1 MAVATLP
8 TTCDTPVDIT
18 TSFFDVVDSCI
29 VRGSANSAT
38 LDARACSGITNDAET
53 GKIDTRGRDEHTM
66 STGTEA
72 SPEQLLDEL
81 VREHSDAVYRVA
93 YSVVRDSALAED
105 VAQDAI
111 LKAWRA
117 LPTFRGDSSLR
128 SWVLRITHN
137 TAISTLRKRRE
148 ELRDPALLPE
158 QESRS
163 STESEAVQHLSIE
176 AFEEALN
183 QLDELSRS
191 IIVLREV
198 EGLSYDEIAELVG
211 VPLPTVKTRL
221 LRGRRVLAS
230 ALSDWKQ

>member
-1 MAVATLP
+1 MSLAALSAPSIVAFGLAVSTAEVNQVPAT
-8 TTCDTPVDIT
+8 VT
-18 TSFFDVVDSCI
+18 TSVDGDTKRHRLNQRDRVNQRDCDMTSMETK
-29 VRGSANSAT
+29 AEAT
-38 LDARACSGITNDAET
+38 
-53 GKIDTRGRDEHTM
+53 
-66 STGTEA
+66 
-72 SPEQLLDEL
+72 PEQLLDEL
-81 VREHSDAVYRVA
+81 VREHLDSVYRVA
-93 YSVVRDSALAED
+93 YSVVRDAALAED

-137 TAISTLRKRRE
+137 TAISTLRRRRE
-148 ELRDPALLPE
+148 EIRDPALLPE

-163 STESEAVQHLSIE
+163 STESEAVQHLSME
-176 AFEEALN
+176 AFEEALG

-198 EGLSYDEIAELVG
+198 EGLSYEEIADLVG